1 MKVTKTFTVEAK
13 GIGRRDYSTGTEFS
27 VEPTI
32 RSYQSV
38 YNHWEPVT
46 VPAHDELVTDVPIEK
61 DYVAIVYDFFASAPV
76 SSLIRLVVEAVRDG
90 IVGSVITKNGY
101 GTVIEH
107 LPKGFPLFQ
116 IIRFTVR
123 NYSDDDLDVNIGAV
137 GIYTDEEHYYLRI

>member
-13 GIGRRDYSTGTEFS
+13 GIGRRDYSIGTEFS

-46 VPAHDELVTDVPIEK
+46 VPANDELVKDIPIERG
-61 DYVAIVYDFFASAPV
+61 YVAIVYDFYATAPV
-76 SSLIRLVVEAVRDG
+76 SSLISLKVEAVSDA

-107 LPKGFPLFQ
+107 LPKGFPFFQ
-116 IIRFTVR
+116 IIRFTIR
-123 NYSDDDLDVNIGAV
+123 NYSDVDLDINIGAV